1 MFMLKKILTPFLLPP
16 GIFIIFSIFTGFWF
30 LHKKKWKAGITTLL
44 FGCFAWALSIAPVS
58 YTMFRGLEAEYG
70 IPKNIKGDVIILL
83 GAPPDGSL
91 FRFVTAARL
100 QKRLDI
106 PIIMS
111 GANKAS
117 KQKDSFAIRFL
128 IDLGVPEKKI
138 IEEDKSRDTFENAK
152 FSQKICSRL
161 GFTDPI
167 LVTSAYHM
175 KRAIMSFGKVGLK
188 VVPFP
193 SGFKSWQGK
202 HFRWDDYLPGDFRE
216 ASIAISEYMGI
227 VFYKFVN

>member
-16 GIFIIFSIFTGFWF
+16 GVFIISSIFSGAW
-30 LHKKKWKAGITTLL
+30 LLYKKKWKASIITLS
-44 FGCFAWALSIAPVS
+44 FGCLAWALSIAPIS
-58 YTMFRGLEAEYG
+58 YIMFRGLESEYR
-70 IPKNIKGDVIILL
+70 IPKNTKGDVIILL

-100 QKRLDI
+100 QKMLDI

-117 KQKDSFAIRFL
+117 KLKGSFAIRFL
-128 IDLGVPEKKI
+128 IDLGVPAEKI
-138 IEEDKSRDTFENAK
+138 IEEDKSRDTIENAK
-152 FSQKICSRL
+152 FTRNICARL
-161 GFTDPI
+161 GFTEPI
-167 LVTSAYHM
+167 VVTSAYHM
-175 KRAIMSFGKVGLK
+175 KRAIMSFEKVGLK

-193 SGFKSWQGK
+193 SDFKSWQGK
-202 HFRWDDYLPGDFRE
+202 HFRWNEYFPGDFRE

-227 VFYKFVN
+227 VYYKFAY